1 MRASEEG
8 YVSSYDG
15 TRIHYLAEGDGTP
28 LVACNGVLCSHGYW
42 VYFRRFFRDRC
53 RTVVWD
59 YRGHGRSELPT
70 HGSRVGIPS
79 YCRDLKSVL
88 DVLAIRKAVLVGH
101 SMGVQVI
108 LEFYRRHP
116 ERVAALVPVSGTY
129 GHASR
134 TFFGIEWLEKV
145 LPPVLKAGERN
156 AGAVAR
162 VLKPLLRSPLADP
175 IARLSGSVNWYLCPR
190 EIMEDYFH
198 HIASLDFRFA
208 ARALLAMEDHSA
220 EDVLGTI
227 DVPTLVIAGDKDR
240 MTPLWVMEKI
250 WQSIP
255 GADLLVIPRGTHTAL
270 VENPLLMNL
279 RIELF
284 LRDHFPERGDTHFQ
298 KPVTR
303 LPSLPVSKE
312 KNRISARPGGAT
324 KRRATAGDSG
334 KSAQTGRQETE
345 AEGRG

>member
-1 MRASEEG
+1 MRPSEEG

-15 TRIHYLAEGDGTP
+15 TRIHYRSEGDGIP
-28 LVACNGVLCSHGYW
+28 LIACNGVLCSYGYW
-42 VYFRRFFRDRC
+42 VYFRRFFRSRC

-70 HGSRVGIPS
+70 HGSRIGIPS
-79 YCRDLKSVL
+79 YCDDLKSVL
-88 DVLAIRKAVLVGH
+88 DGLEIPKAVLVGH

-129 GHASR
+129 AHASR

-145 LPPVLKAGERN
+145 LPPLLQAGERH

-162 VLKPLLRSPLADP
+162 VLKPLLRTPLPDP
-175 IARLSGSVNWYLCPR
+175 LARLSGSVNWYLCPR
-190 EIMEDYFH
+190 EIMEDYFR
-198 HIASLDFRFA
+198 HIESLDFRFA
-208 ARALLAMEDHSA
+208 ARALLAMEGHSA

-227 DVPTLVIAGDKDR
+227 DVPTLVIAGEKDR
-240 MTPLWVMEKI
+240 MTPLWVMEKM
-250 WQSIP
+250 WRSIP
-255 GADLLVIPRGTHTAL
+255 GADLLVIPKGTHTAL

-284 LRDHFPERGDTHFQ
+284 LRDHGLQRCDPSFQ
-298 KPVTR
+298 APGARVE
-303 LPSLPVSKE
+303 SLSGRKG
-312 KNRISARPGGAT
+312 KKRIPPRAGRAA
-324 KRRATAGDSG
+324 KRRAAGGSSG
-334 KSAQTGRQETE
+334 RRARAGQREGD
-345 AEGRG
+345 AEKRG